1 MPTGSLELR
10 ITDLLDSPVEGELDF
25 TFEPAGN
32 SPGGTSMEASF
43 SVTTETDFT
52 VSKIQCRRGPGTHY
66 TVRATSRNFRPYA
79 FFQMILEQKVNTPTE
94 SQIRFAVNPRRVRD
108 ISASVFSALAKP
120 LRDFVEA
127 ANMQDPKQEDR
138 DL

>member
-25 TFEPAGN
+25 TFEPAEN

-52 VSKIQCRRGPGTHY
+52 VDNIRCRGGPGTLY
-66 TVRATSRNFRPYA
+66 TVRAASRNFRSYA
-79 FFQMILEQKVNTPTE
+79 FFQMIFEEKINTPTE
-94 SQIRFAVNPRRVRD
+94 SQIRFVVKPKRVRD
-108 ISASVFSALAKP
+108 ILAPAFSAIAKP
-120 LRDFVEA
+120 LQDFVEA
-127 ANMQDPKQEDR
+127 ANMQDPMQEDR
-138 DL
+138 D